1 MEKAVSYEG
10 IEKQEFVDSVNFLA
24 EEGYIYLRDIKT
36 REDAS
41 LADCDYQTLEAK
53 VTGKGIRLLGGGIAD
68 NMVDLG
74 DELNVLR
81 KPDTYGLAI
90 DLGNTNIE
98 EMTPGGVVIKKD
110 LWLLDGSY
118 QLNGTR
124 ILDAIRREEEL

>member
-53 VTGKGIRLLGGGIAD
+53 VTGKGIRLLGGGISD

-74 DELNVLR
+74 N
-81 KPDTYGLAI
+81 
-90 DLGNTNIE
+90 
-98 EMTPGGVVIKKD
+98 
-110 LWLLDGSY
+110 
-118 QLNGTR
+118 
-124 ILDAIRREEEL
+124 